1 MHEPLCF
8 VLQVARQA
16 EKKRSAAKV
25 QQTYEDALAQDPS
38 VFDYDGVYDSIQA
51 SRTLPKQQEKIDRKS
66 RYIAQLKEQAEH
78 RKREEEVRF
87 ERRLLKERQQED
99 HLFEGKDK
107 FITSAYRKKL
117 EEDKKWVEV
126 EKQKEAE
133 EEAND
138 VRKVGHMGNFYA
150 NLLTKNV
157 ALGTAAPPTKPKEAE
172 KPLAHPQAG
181 AEVQD
186 EEQRLAAAAATAL
199 QQKRQQQ
206 QHRGPPLDKYEQARR
221 DAELALRQQ
230 RDGGAEPAEEESTA
244 GLASSGQRE
253 ERQPASVPP
262 SIPLPAQGAA
272 AQHPAGATEGAGV
285 AAEGAAGA
293 GTGAAVPVGGKRR
306 NDDAA
311 VMGAKERYLAR
322 KKQLTGS

>member
-1 MHEPLCF
+1 MRTWKLRLPG
-8 VLQVARQA
+8 RQR
-16 EKKRSAAKV
+16 RSAL
-25 QQTYEDALAQDPS
+25 QQR
-38 VFDYDGVYDSIQA
+38 YDSIQA

-107 FITSAYRKKL
+107 FITSAYRNKL

-126 EKQKEAE
+126 QKQKEAE

-157 ALGTAAPPTKPKEAE
+157 ALGTAAPPPKPKEAE
-172 KPLAHPQAG
+172 TSPAQAQAG
-181 AEVQD
+181 AEAQD
-186 EEQRLAAAAATAL
+186 EEQRLAAAAAAAL
-199 QQKRQQQ
+199 QQKKQQQ
-206 QHRGPPLDKYEQARR
+206 RGPPPDKYEQARR
-221 DAELALRQQ
+221 EAELALRQQ
-230 RDGGAEPAEEESTA
+230 QDAGAERARGQDKSAAGPASLGRGEE
-244 GLASSGQRE
+244 G
-253 ERQPASVPP
+253 QPASVPP
-262 SIPLPAQGAA
+262 STSLPVQEATVQSPAASGGAEAAAGGGERAAPGAA
-272 AQHPAGATEGAGV
+272 A
-285 AAEGAAGA
+285 
-293 GTGAAVPVGGKRR
+293 PVGGKRR

-322 KKQLTGS
+322 KKQLTG